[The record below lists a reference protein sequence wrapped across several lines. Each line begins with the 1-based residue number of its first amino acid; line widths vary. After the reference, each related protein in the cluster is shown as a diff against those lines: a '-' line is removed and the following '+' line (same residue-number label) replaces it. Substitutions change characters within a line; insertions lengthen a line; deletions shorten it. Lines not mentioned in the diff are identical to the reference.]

1 MDLDES
7 EDAAMV
13 RQACSLNLLH
23 DLLQEP
29 LGLRDRDR
37 GEFWRFL
44 GHVLRRHRGR
54 FPQAIVLAAMGYH
67 FRKLTQEVLEQTA
80 VPTVCS

>member
-23 DLLQEP
+23 DFLQEP
-29 LGLRDRDR
+29 LVSIQHTWSERRHFFR
-37 GEFWRFL
+37 GTRIFFAIQMILKKYPELKGPAQITFPA
-44 GHVLRRHRGR
+44 LRRLC
-54 FPQAIVLAAMGYH
+54 P
-67 FRKLTQEVLEQTA
+67 
-80 VPTVCS
+80 